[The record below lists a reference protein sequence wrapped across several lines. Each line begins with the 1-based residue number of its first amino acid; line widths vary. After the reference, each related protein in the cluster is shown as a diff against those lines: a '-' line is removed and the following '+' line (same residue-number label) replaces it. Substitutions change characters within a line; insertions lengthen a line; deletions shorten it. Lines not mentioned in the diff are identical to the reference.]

1 MLVTGQRYAEDV
13 LKVAGTPTFF
23 VNGDM
28 IVGEAA
34 FEGIRQAHQN
44 PVEKLI
50 RPPDSLGSISPAK
63 GLGKAP

>member
-1 MLVTGQRYAEDV
+1 MLVTGQKYAEDV

-34 FEGIRQAHQN
+34 FGNARLAVPS
-44 PVEKLI
+44 PVRRRVLA
-50 RPPDSLGSISPAK
+50 RPWLALVIKYCICYGT
-63 GLGKAP
+63 

>member
-1 MLVTGQRYAEDV
+1 MLGTGQKYAEDV

-34 FEGIRQAHQN
+34 FEEFDKRIKTLLKN
-44 PVEKLI
+44 
-50 RPPDSLGSISPAK
+50 
-63 GLGKAP
+63 